1 MNLFIKNQRI
11 WRGNLSGK
19 MKILLK
25 PKTFREKKK
34 LKGKKLQ
41 RKFVGKW
48 DMRNGRNDPPMFV
61 GLAFSN
67 VQMCKVFIA

>member
-1 MNLFIKNQRI
+1 MGSEKE
-11 WRGNLSGK
+11 K
-19 MKILLK
+19 EK
-25 PKTFREKKK
+25 EKKK

-48 DMRNGRNDPPMFV
+48 DMRNGRNDQPMFV
-61 GLAFSN
+61 GLAFYN